1 MIEEHV
7 PTPWERIERVI
18 DASGLT
24 TNGFARH
31 VGLPR
36 GENLYQIKRG
46 NNGISRD
53 LAERV
58 NRHYPQF
65 SLLWLL
71 TGRGTPGQQDSGV
84 LTLPLYADLREA
96 VYPAGSACTHL
107 TLSAQVACGAE
118 AAVRSGGEAFG
129 PLLRNP
135 ILLLRAYREDEEPL
149 YGNLH
154 GVVTEHYALVR
165 TLCRDADP
173 SNVRLRRPQATDDE
187 DLVIQ
192 RARIRFLWLV
202 VAAIGSM
209 IR

>member
-31 VGLPR
+31 IGLPR

-53 LAERV
+53 LAERI

-84 LTLPLYADLREA
+84 LTLPFYGDLREA
-96 VYPAGSACTHL
+96 VFPAGSVRGHL
-107 TLSAQVACGAE
+107 TLSAAVAFGAE
-118 AAVRSGGEAFG
+118 AAVRYGGEAFG

-165 TLCRDADP
+165 TLCRDGEP
-173 SNVRLRRPQATDDE
+173 GSVRLKTSGAPGDD
-187 DLVIQ
+187 DLSIHLD
-192 RARIRFLWLV
+192 RIRALRLV
-202 VAAIGSM
+202 VGVIGGL